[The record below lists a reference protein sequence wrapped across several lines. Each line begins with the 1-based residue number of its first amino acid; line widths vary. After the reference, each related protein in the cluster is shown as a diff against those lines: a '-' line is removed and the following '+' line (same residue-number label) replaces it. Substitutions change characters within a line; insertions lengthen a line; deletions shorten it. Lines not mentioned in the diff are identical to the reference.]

1 MAKKVIKLT
10 GNELNRLIIESVKN
24 ILSEVDNTDDAK
36 NDDIDITKIDIE
48 TLRNAYRDLRLTPTS
63 SAYGDVLSEPQQIR
77 EAFGDILEP
86 DDAIKRLLQKYGL
99 PQQFA
104 RKVEHYHKIY
114 IYVIIAK
121 VGENDKIIEN
131 DMMKMGYFLSFK
143 KPPVSVNGMVFQQLQ
158 FEPTSQLQDDVTEE
172 IKSKYDY
179 LYHWTP
185 IYNINGIRENGLI
198 PSHKNEKFDYPPRT
212 YLMAGD
218 SDENQMKG
226 LGQSICFANNNPS
239 NNGMY
244 ALLSIDIENID
255 DRIRFYYDPNSAI
268 GIYTEQTIPSDRA
281 RIIQRIQFVKSLKRP

>member
-1 MAKKVIKLT
+1 MSENIK
-10 GNELNRLIIESVKN
+10 NN
-24 ILSEVDNTDDAK
+24 LSEVDNTDDAK
-36 NDDIDITKIDIE
+36 NDGIDITKIDIE
-48 TLRNAYRDLRLTPTS
+48 TLRNAYRDLRFVPTS
-63 SAYGDVLSEPQQIR
+63 TAYGDVLSEHQQIR

-131 DMMKMGYFLSFK
+131 DMMKMGYFLSFRK
-143 KPPVSVNGMVFQQLQ
+143 APIYANGMVFQQLQ

-185 IYNINGIRENGLI
+185 VYNINGIREKGLI

-218 SDENQMKG
+218 SDESQMKG
-226 LGQSICFANNNPS
+226 VGQSICFANNNPS

-268 GIYTEQTIPSDRA
+268 VIYTEQTIPSDRV
-281 RIIQRIQFVKSLKRP
+281 RIIQSIQFVKSLKRP

>member
-1 MAKKVIKLT
+1 MSENIK
-10 GNELNRLIIESVKN
+10 NN
-24 ILSEVDNTDDAK
+24 LSEVDNTDDAK
-36 NDDIDITKIDIE
+36 NDGIDITKIDIE
-48 TLRNAYRDLRLTPTS
+48 TLRNAYRDLRFVPTS
-63 SAYGDVLSEPQQIR
+63 TAYGDVLSEHQQIR

-131 DMMKMGYFLSFK
+131 DMMKMGYFLSFRK
-143 KPPVSVNGMVFQQLQ
+143 APIYANGMVFQQLQ

-185 IYNINGIRENGLI
+185 VYNINGIREKGLI

-218 SDENQMKG
+218 SDESQMKG
-226 LGQSICFANNNPS
+226 VGQSICFANNNPS

-268 GIYTEQTIPSDRA
+268 GIYTEQTIPSDRV
-281 RIIQRIQFVKSLKRP
+281 RIIQSIQFVKSLKRP